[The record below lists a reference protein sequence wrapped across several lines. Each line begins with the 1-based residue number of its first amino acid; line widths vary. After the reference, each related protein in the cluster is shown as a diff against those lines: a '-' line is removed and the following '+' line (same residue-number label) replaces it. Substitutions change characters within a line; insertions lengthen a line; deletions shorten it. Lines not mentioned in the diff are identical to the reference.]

1 MSIQLPNVGC
11 YVTYEPWTS
20 VLSSSPTS
28 MSTSPVLSLSPHP
41 EATVVKGQPLILT
54 ITIMAGT
61 SPASVLQWSTSSTGE
76 NTLGSVTLSAIDM
89 CQEGRNISQ
98 ACWVNETLVRFSVE
112 QPRHDDTIYCVVIVG
127 NWSSRSTLTISTKIY
142 VIEPVESV
150 YLVSLSGDIIGD
162 QLVVK
167 EGENVTLRCETS
179 PSRPQATIS
188 WIRDNGDI
196 SSSADTLSIVSVGKD
211 LFRTY
216 QNLTIMAERSSGSL
230 NSFISCNA
238 VNNRSS
244 VNSNLLEIIVL
255 SLPTKTT
262 AISMEYISDVDVS
275 LIWNMEP
282 ESVYRVSF
290 NILVLPDTGGL
301 TVGPY
306 TQVDGIKSGNA
317 QADIQFSSRITGLQ
331 ANRAYSVSVTAYNA
345 VGRSPS
351 VSIYIAI
358 SSDENGIAYFHVGLS
373 LIVVASLILLMIG
386 IGLAIRL
393 KQGNVSRGSSLCGL
407 PAPCRSPEV
416 KESDPVY
423 EDLDNF
429 SKTDAPAIEKRLRN
443 ARKGK
448 EGTKRTAGPVSGIYN
463 SIGSNL
469 DDVNKKENFG
479 NIYDDIPGG
488 SALFTSSGSGSVT
501 AGEGNV
507 SLVVPK
513 TDQEK
518 DLSAKK
524 PKPAVLKK
532 PASRKHRSP
541 VPTPDIVNKDST
553 SGDMV
558 SITITE
564 VDETEGESEK
574 TDDKPAEDVG
584 SPCEY
589 MDMRV
594 PETEYVDIRR
604 PVEVRAEIS

>member
-1 MSIQLPNVGC
+1 MFWNLKVTLGVFFLALAPPHVGC

-306 TQVDGIKSGNA
+306 TQVD
-317 QADIQFSSRITGLQ
+317 
-331 ANRAYSVSVTAYNA
+331 
-345 VGRSPS
+345 
-351 VSIYIAI
+351 
-358 SSDENGIAYFHVGLS
+358 DENGIAYFHVGLS